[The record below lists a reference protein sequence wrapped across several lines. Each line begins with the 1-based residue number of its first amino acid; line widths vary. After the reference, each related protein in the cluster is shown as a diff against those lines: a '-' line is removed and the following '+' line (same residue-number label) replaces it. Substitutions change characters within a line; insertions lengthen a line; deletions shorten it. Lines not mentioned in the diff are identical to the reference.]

1 MEQHLRSDHHGLER
15 PAPAPDLRE
24 LERGKPR
31 LGKRLAPYGL
41 IGPGGLWLAI
51 FFLIPMVA
59 MFLLSLETPV
69 PSQGFKDLGYRFTWH
84 LGEYATALSMFHTQ
98 FIRSLV
104 YAAIV
109 TGLTLIV
116 GYPVAYW
123 IAFKGGRHKTTFL
136 FLLLLPFFVSF
147 VIRSLAWQF
156 ILSDGGIVLTA
167 LERIH
172 VLPQGFHILSTP
184 TAVIA
189 GIAYNSLPFMVL
201 PLYVSLEKI
210 DRSLI
215 EAAGDLYSTP
225 RDVIRKVVLPLSVP
239 GIFAGFLLTFIPAVG
254 DYVNNDIL
262 GGTNTTMIGN
272 IVQREFLND
281 QNYPLASAL
290 AFILMIGL
298 MIGIVVYARV
308 LGTRQIE
315 EYV

>member
-1 MEQHLRSDHHGLER
+1 VEQRLRSDHHGLEGA
-15 PAPAPDLRE
+15 APTPDLHG

-84 LGEYATALSMFHTQ
+84 FGEYATALSMFHTQ

-156 ILSDGGIVLTA
+156 ILSDGGIILTA

-210 DRSLI
+210 DRSVI

-225 RDVIRKVVLPLSVP
+225 RDVIRKVILPLSVP

-272 IVQREFLND
+272 VIQRAFLND

-290 AFILMIGL
+290 SFILML
-298 MIGIVVYARV
+298 VLLVGIILYARV

-315 EYV
+315 EYL

>member
-1 MEQHLRSDHHGLER
+1 VT
-15 PAPAPDLRE
+15 
-24 LERGKPR
+24 PR
-31 LGKRLAPYGL
+31 KTGIRKRLAPYGL

-51 FFLIPMVA
+51 FFIIPMVA
-59 MFLLSLETPV
+59 MLLLSLETPV

-84 LGEYATALSMFHTQ
+84 FGEYSTALSMFHTQ
-98 FIRSLV
+98 FIRSIV
-104 YAAIV
+104 YATIV
-109 TGLTLIV
+109 TIAVLVV

-156 ILSDGGIVLTA
+156 ILSDGGIILTA

-172 VLPQGFHILSTP
+172 VLPENFHILSTP

-201 PLYVSLEKI
+201 PLYVSLEKV
-210 DRSLI
+210 DRAVV
-215 EAAGDLYSTP
+215 EAASDLYASS
-225 RDVIRKVVLPLSVP
+225 REVFLKVILPLSIP

-298 MIGIVVYARV
+298 MIGILIYARV

>member
-15 PAPAPDLRE
+15 PAPDLHE

-123 IAFKGGRHKTTFL
+123 IAFEGGRHKTTFL

-210 DRSLI
+210 DRSVI

-225 RDVIRKVVLPLSVP
+225 RDVIRNVILPLSVP

-272 IVQREFLND
+272 VIQRAFLND

-290 AFILMIGL
+290 SFILML
-298 MIGIVVYARV
+298 VLLVGIILYARV

-315 EYV
+315 EYL

>member
-15 PAPAPDLRE
+15 PAPDLHE

-210 DRSLI
+210 DRSVI

-225 RDVIRKVVLPLSVP
+225 RDVIRKVILPLSVP

-254 DYVNNDIL
+254 DYVNNVIL

-272 IVQREFLND
+272 VIQRAFLND

-290 AFILMIGL
+290 SFILML
-298 MIGIVVYARV
+298 VLLVGIILYARV

-315 EYV
+315 EYL

>member
-1 MEQHLRSDHHGLER
+1 MEQHVRSDHHGVTR
-15 PAPAPDLRE
+15 RKTGI
-24 LERGKPR
+24 R
-31 LGKRLAPYGL
+31 KRLAPYGL

-51 FFLIPMVA
+51 FFIIPMGA
-59 MFLLSLETPV
+59 MLLLSLETPV
-69 PSQGFKDLGYRFTWH
+69 PSQGFKDLGYQFTWH
-84 LGEYATALSMFHTQ
+84 FGEYSTALSMFHTQ

-104 YAAIV
+104 YASIV
-109 TGLTLIV
+109 TIAVLLV

-123 IAFKGGRHKTTFL
+123 IAFKGGKHKTTFL

-156 ILSDGGIVLTA
+156 ILSAEGVILGA
-167 LERIH
+167 LKSAH
-172 VLPQGFHILSTP
+172 LLPQNFHVLSTP

-210 DRSLI
+210 DRSVI
-215 EAAGDLYSTP
+215 EAANDLYSTP
-225 RDVIRKVVLPLSVP
+225 RDVLRKVILPLSVP

-272 IVQREFLND
+272 VIQRAFLND

-290 AFILMIGL
+290 SFILMLIL
-298 MIGIVVYARV
+298 LVGIILYARV

-315 EYV
+315 DYL

>member
-1 MEQHLRSDHHGLER
+1 MEQHLRSDHHGLEGT
-15 PAPAPDLRE
+15 APAPDLHG

-84 LGEYATALSMFHTQ
+84 FGEYATAVSMFHTQ

-210 DRSLI
+210 DRSVI

-225 RDVIRKVVLPLSVP
+225 RDVIRTVILPLSVP

-272 IVQREFLND
+272 VIQRAFLND

-290 AFILMIGL
+290 SFILML
-298 MIGIVVYARV
+298 VLLVGIILYARV

-315 EYV
+315 EYL

>member
-1 MEQHLRSDHHGLER
+1 MEQHVQSDHHGVS
-15 PAPAPDLRE
+15 
-24 LERGKPR
+24 RGKVSLR
-31 LGKRLAPYGL
+31 KRLAPYGL

-51 FFLIPMVA
+51 FFIVPMAA
-59 MFLLSLETPV
+59 MLWLSLETPV
-69 PSQGFKDLGYRFTWH
+69 ATTGFKDLGYHFTWH
-84 LGEYATALSMFHTQ
+84 FGEYASAMSMYHTQ
-98 FIRSLV
+98 FVRSLF
-104 YAAIV
+104 YATIV
-109 TGLTLIV
+109 TFATLLV

-156 ILSDGGIVLTA
+156 ILSDDGIILNA
-167 LERIH
+167 LKSAHLVPQSFH
-172 VLPQGFHILSTP
+172 VLSTP

-210 DRSLI
+210 DRSVI

-225 RDVIRKVVLPLSVP
+225 RDVIRKVILPLSVP

-272 IVQREFLND
+272 VIQRAFLND

-290 AFILMIGL
+290 SFILMLIL
-298 MIGIVVYARV
+298 LVGILLYARV

-315 EYV
+315 EYL

>member
-1 MEQHLRSDHHGLER
+1 
-15 PAPAPDLRE
+15 
-24 LERGKPR
+24 
-31 LGKRLAPYGL
+31 
-41 IGPGGLWLAI
+41 LWLAI

-59 MFLLSLETPV
+59 MLLLSLETRIPT
-69 PSQGFKDLGYRFTWH
+69 QGFKDAGYQFTWH
-84 LGEYATALSMFHTQ
+84 FGEYASALSAFHTQ
-98 FIRSLV
+98 FIRSLI

-109 TGLTLIV
+109 TLATLIV

-156 ILSDGGIVLTA
+156 ILSDGGIIITA

-172 VLPQGFHILSTP
+172 VLPENFHILATP

-210 DRSLI
+210 DRSVI

-225 RDVIRKVVLPLSVP
+225 RDVIRKVILPLSVP

-272 IVQREFLND
+272 VIQRAFLND

-290 AFILMIGL
+290 SFILMLIL
-298 MIGIVVYARV
+298 LIGIILYARV

-315 EYV
+315 EYL

>member
-1 MEQHLRSDHHGLER
+1 VEQHLRSDHHGIA
-15 PAPAPDLRE
+15 APAAAGRV
-24 LERGKPR
+24 R
-31 LGKRLAPYGL
+31 LGRRLAPYGL
-41 IGPGGLWLAI
+41 SSPGVLWLVV
-51 FFLIPMVA
+51 FFLIPMFA
-59 MFLLSLETPV
+59 MLVLSLETPL
-69 PSQGFKDLGYRFTWH
+69 PSQGFREVGYRFTWH
-84 LGEYATALSMFHTQ
+84 FSEYTQ
-98 FIRSLV
+98 AWSQYHVQFVRSLV

-109 TGLTLIV
+109 TAVTLV
-116 GYPVAYW
+116 AGYPVAYW
-123 IAFKGGRHKTTFL
+123 IAFYGGTQKTTYL
-136 FLLLLPFFVSF
+136 FLILLPFFVSF

-156 ILSDGGIVLTA
+156 LLSSDGILFTN

-172 VLPQGFHILSTP
+172 LLPQGYHVLGSP
-184 TAVIA
+184 LAVIS

-201 PLYVSLEKI
+201 PLYVSIEKI
-210 DRSLI
+210 DRGVV
-215 EAAGDLYSTP
+215 EAASDLYASTGQAFV
-225 RDVIRKVVLPLSVP
+225 RVILPLSIP

-272 IVQREFLND
+272 IIQREYLND

-298 MIGIVVYARV
+298 MIGILVYARI

>member
-15 PAPAPDLRE
+15 PAPDLHE

-225 RDVIRKVVLPLSVP
+225 RDVIRKVILPLSVP

-272 IVQREFLND
+272 VIQKQFLVVKD
-281 QNYPLASAL
+281 YPAAAAL
-290 AFILMIGL
+290 SLGL
-298 MIGIVVYARV
+298 MLIILVGVLLYTRA
-308 LGTRQIE
+308 LGTE
-315 EYV
+315 ELV

>member
-1 MEQHLRSDHHGLER
+1 VEQHIRSDHHGLIATNTHR
-15 PAPAPDLRE
+15 
-24 LERGKPR
+24 KVR
-31 LGKRLAPYGL
+31 LSKRLAPFGL
-41 IGPGGLWLAI
+41 TAPGTLWLGI
-51 FFLIPMVA
+51 FFLIPMFA
-59 MFLLSLETPV
+59 MLVLSLETRL
-69 PSQGFKDLGYRFTWH
+69 PSQGFRDVGYRFSWH
-84 LGEYATALSMFHTQ
+84 FSEYTAAWSQYHVQ
-98 FIRSLV
+98 FARSLT
-104 YAAIV
+104 YAGIV
-109 TGLTLIV
+109 TVITLVV

-123 IAFKGGRHKTTFL
+123 IAFQGGRQKTTYL
-136 FLLLLPFFVSF
+136 FLILLPFFVSF

-156 ILSDGGIVLTA
+156 LLSSDGFVFST

-172 VLPQGFHILSTP
+172 LLPQGYHVLGTP

-210 DRSLI
+210 DRSVI
-215 EAAGDLYSTP
+215 EAASDLYAST
-225 RDVIRKVVLPLSVP
+225 RQAFLKVILPLSVP

-298 MIGIVVYARV
+298 MIGILIYARV

>member
-15 PAPAPDLRE
+15 PAPDLHE

-123 IAFKGGRHKTTFL
+123 IAFKGGRHKTTFQ

-225 RDVIRKVVLPLSVP
+225 RDVIRKVILPLSVP

-272 IVQREFLND
+272 VIQRAFLND

-290 AFILMIGL
+290 SFILML
-298 MIGIVVYARV
+298 VLLVGIILYARV

-315 EYV
+315 EYL